1 MVVAGLVFAVTVPA
15 AAQGIDPDPA
25 GTRPA
30 ANGPATNGGPTATAD
45 EAAPA
50 PATSQPSAA
59 RPSATAASR
68 IQRRPPV
75 TTPRPPV
82 PHRTAPA
89 PANNLASRLH
99 TLPAT
104 TSQVVIVHATSFTT
118 TYATLQAYQKVDG
131 VWLPAFPAMPARI
144 GSKGF
149 SDNHVEGVPTTPTGR
164 YGFGPT
170 MYGISA
176 DPGVRYPYHR
186 LVENDWWDENPA
198 SPTYNTFVHRTTSPG
213 GASEAL
219 WRIWPAYRHFAVI
232 TYNMPDPVPGK
243 GSAIFLHEGTGGP
256 TAGCVSL
263 GSADLVNILTWLD
276 PARMPRIVMAPVHVL
291 DRY

>member
-1 MVVAGLVFAVTVPA
+1 VAA
-15 AAQGIDPDPA
+15 
-25 GTRPA
+25 
-30 ANGPATNGGPTATAD
+30 
-45 EAAPA
+45 
-50 PATSQPSAA
+50 
-59 RPSATAASR
+59 
-68 IQRRPPV
+68 
-75 TTPRPPV
+75 
-82 PHRTAPA
+82 
-89 PANNLASRLH
+89 
-99 TLPAT
+99 
-104 TSQVVIVHATSFTT
+104 
-118 TYATLQAYQKVDG
+118 
-131 VWLPAFPAMPARI
+131 
-144 GSKGF
+144 
-149 SDNHVEGVPTTPTGR
+149 GVPGDAGPDRLEGLQRQPRRGR
-164 YGFGPT
+164 
-170 MYGISA
+170 A
-176 DPGVRYPYHR
+176 DHPDRQVRLRPDDVRHLRRPGVRYPYHR

-263 GSADLVNILTWLD
+263 GSADLVKILTWLD